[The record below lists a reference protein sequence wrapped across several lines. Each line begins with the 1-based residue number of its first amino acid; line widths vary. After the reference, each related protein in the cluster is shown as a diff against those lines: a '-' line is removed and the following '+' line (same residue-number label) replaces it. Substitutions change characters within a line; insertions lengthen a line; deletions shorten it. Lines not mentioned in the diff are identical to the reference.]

1 VTTVTDAVIR
11 EAIPAAWHL
20 RPAELTASGQ
30 HRLTYARIREAHRS
44 LPRISELLADPWAYC
59 AVLERAAV
67 VDPWLFHPLLLHYTL
82 TTAPVLRFGN
92 PQRTSGLLD
101 ALESLSVTGCAAMTE
116 AARSNSHL
124 ELRTTAT
131 YDPARGGFV
140 LHTPDAAAVKK
151 PVMAA
156 HAGGGK
162 LAAVYARLVVG
173 GADCGV
179 FVFAVPLRGADG
191 RAVPGVRIEPLVEN
205 SLLTADFSTVAFD
218 HVRLPA
224 ESWLDDGAR
233 IEDGVFQDP
242 AGDVAAR
249 LRRTMSIGPG
259 VWRGIGAM
267 AAAVS
272 RSAAVMALRYSMQH
286 TTTGRLAPE
295 LPLIGYRTQR
305 NAVFTALATAW
316 AATVAAEHAK
326 GPRDRTGTGDSARTD
341 GSADTVGTG
350 DSADADSSGG
360 ADGSAAGATWAPWS
374 SVDQELALLKV
385 ITTELADRVL
395 DRCRRHCGSSGTLET
410 DHLNRY
416 RGLIQGYVTAGG
428 DNQLILLDTGRAL
441 AEAPERSP
449 LRTPAGISPAEA
461 GLALESCRELAR
473 VAESLLQRR
482 LRGRVA
488 DALRRGED
496 RFTAWNRE
504 LELTLDTATAACD
517 RLLLDLAAAA
527 LGRAAGPD
535 APSDA
540 LFGEDTQTV
549 LGALATVFA
558 LDWAERRCGLL
569 SDLGLLSPGE
579 LGRIRAAR
587 EACCD
592 RLLPH
597 AERLA
602 EAYGPPAGLLIS

>member
-1 VTTVTDAVIR
+1 MATVTDALIR
-11 EAIPAAWHL
+11 EAIPEAWHV

-30 HRLTYARIREAHRS
+30 HRLTYARIREAHRT

-67 VDPWLFHPLLLHYTL
+67 IDPWLFHPLLLHYTL
-82 TTAPVLRFGN
+82 TTAPVLRFGD

-116 AARSNSHL
+116 ASRSNSHL

-131 YDPARGGFV
+131 HDPARGGFV
-140 LHTPDAAAVKK
+140 LHTPDASAVKK

-191 RAVPGVRIEPLVEN
+191 RAVPGVRIQPMVEN

-233 IEDGVFQDP
+233 IEDGVFHDP

-259 VWRGIGAM
+259 VWRGISAM

-326 GPRDRTGTGDSARTD
+326 GRRDAARTGGSTGSD
-341 GSADTVGTG
+341 GSAGT
-350 DSADADSSGG
+350 ASS
-360 ADGSAAGATWAPWS
+360 AGATWAPWS
-374 SVDQELALLKV
+374 SVDQELALVKV

-416 RGLIQGYVTAGG
+416 RGLIQGYATAGG

-449 LRTPAGISPAEA
+449 LRTPAGASPAEA

-482 LRGRVA
+482 LRGRVV
-488 DALRRGED
+488 DSLRRGED

-535 APSDA
+535 TVFGEDA
-540 LFGEDTQTV
+540 LFGEDTPAV

-587 EACCD
+587 EVGCD
-592 RLLPH
+592 VLLPH

-602 EAYGPPAGLLIS
+602 AAYGPPAGLLIS